1 MSEPVVRFFVCHHRP
16 APYFRNR
23 YFTPIQAGRSVVST
37 RLDYA
42 AGDDEGDNISSQNP
56 FWSELTAL
64 YWIWKNVDAD
74 WYGLMHYRRMLT
86 FRKNKI
92 LNGTFSKLD
101 ENTLHYFGWT
111 EKQVNECLES
121 YDVMTAP
128 ALPVH
133 PPGLPE
139 QIMTVA
145 EYYHRAHHGADLES
159 ITERVKRDWPD
170 FYLPLID
177 CLSRTSM
184 VTGNL
189 VVMRHPYF
197 QDYCSFLFG
206 VLLPESQQ
214 RSLAHYTPYQQ
225 RVWGFLAERLTQA
238 WLIAATQRWPE
249 IRIGQT
255 GVATGV
261 SPAYLKPSQP
271 AEPDRSQFS
280 DEAIQVAI
288 AVDDAYVVHADTFLS
303 SLITGLHSQQELII
317 HLLCDET
324 LSQKSRAL
332 LSNERGDNIRF
343 QFHQVSHN
351 SLEYLP
357 NNRRHIS
364 HRTWYR
370 LLLAELLTD
379 VSRVLWLDA
388 DMVVCG
394 NLLPLWQYDLPA
406 NVVMGACAD
415 EGGRDQAQRLGIE
428 SLYINAGVLLI
439 NLDAL
444 RARYPSPLK
453 EYLTIYYRFQQ
464 VIRLQDQDVL
474 NLAHQGEIHTLP
486 LIYNVQTRCYLPD
499 ILTPSFSAQEH
510 VAALAGPVILHFTGP
525 DKPWLPGCRHPLRRE
540 YFRHLRTPRT
550 PMGKLRFTLSDGLIR
565 IYRHLWFRIGGQKIQ
580 DCIRGSRRLRALR
593 RAYSIYQNLIFK

>member
-23 YFTPIQAGRSVVST
+23 YFIPIQAGRSVVST

-42 AGDDEGDNISSQNP
+42 VGDDEGENISSQNRY
-56 FWSELTAL
+56 WSELTAL

-133 PPGLPE
+133 PPGLSE
-139 QIMTVA
+139 QVMTVA
-145 EYYHRAHHGADLES
+145 EYYHRAHHSTDLES
-159 ITERVKRDWPD
+159 IVERVRRDWPD

-177 CLSRTSM
+177 CLSQTSM

-214 RSLAHYTPYQQ
+214 RSLEHYTPYQQ

-238 WLIAATQRWPE
+238 WLIAAPQRWPKV
-249 IRIGQT
+249 RIGQT

-261 SPAYLKPSQP
+261 SPAYFKPSQL

-288 AVDDAYVVHADTFLS
+288 AVDDAYIVHADTFLS
-303 SLITGLHSQQELII
+303 SLITGLHPQQKLII

-332 LSNERGDNIRF
+332 LSNERSSNIRF
-343 QFHQVSHN
+343 QFHEVACN
-351 SLEYLP
+351 SLEFLP

-394 NLLPLWQYDLPA
+394 NILPLWQYELPE

-428 SLYINAGVLLI
+428 GPYVNAGVLLI

-444 RARYPSPLK
+444 RARSKSPIQ
-453 EYLTIYYRFQQ
+453 EYLIIYYRFQQ
-464 VIRLQDQDVL
+464 LIRLQDQDVL
-474 NLAHQGEIHTLP
+474 NLAHQGEIHILP

-499 ILTPSFSAQEH
+499 TLTPSFSPQERA
-510 VAALAGPVILHFTGP
+510 VALARPVILHFTGP
-525 DKPWLPGCRHPLRRE
+525 DKPWRPGCRHPLRSE
-540 YFRHLRTPRT
+540 YFKHLRAQADLIYR
-550 PMGKLRFTLSDGLIR
+550 LRFRLSDNLIR
-565 IYRHLWFRIGGQKIQ
+565 TGRQIWFRSGGQKIR

-593 RAYSIYQNLIFK
+593 RAYWTYQYYIFK